1 MSQNESPLKI
11 LLPQLRVSS
20 TYKTN
25 TRFDDGAV
33 YVTLKCV
40 YHGDKTVYMR
50 CLMFIQLYDNCL
62 VQKAAELTSSK
73 NKDIT

>member
-1 MSQNESPLKI
+1 MMSQNESPLKI

-50 CLMFIQLYDNCL
+50 CLMFI
-62 VQKAAELTSSK
+62 
-73 NKDIT
+73 